1 MYLLED
7 ISALPSRCST
17 PPFWLT
23 ITCN

>member
-17 PPFWLT
+17 PPL
-23 ITCN
+23 